1 MSDIDEKK
9 ITFVSDTDVSI
20 PIRWQSSATDIRWNN
35 AIAMAVTIARTI
47 DKMNLWDGYLD
58 FIVRT
63 NGFKVNKKRIKLND
77 TVSETLVFNKQ
88 LPIDITF
95 NVNYLGFKITPKK
108 IKLNNTVAENMPIAV
123 EKSYSLDDTTIIIEF
138 NNSIYSNDL
147 NANLEAF
154 SVTATFGGVMYTVHP
169 TEIVQ
174 TGTSTLSLTI
184 SSLEQASG
192 AVSILYANELGNLM
206 SNATSEAV
214 PSFNTSFTYTNT
226 YSEGE

>member
-1 MSDIDEKK
+1 MSDIDEKR
-9 ITFVSDTDVSI
+9 IISISDGENAMPV
-20 PIRWQSSATDIRWNN
+20 RWGASATEMRWNN
-35 AIAMAVTIARTI
+35 AIAMAVAIARRM

-58 FIVRT
+58 FIVRAT
-63 NGFKVNKKRIKLND
+63 GFKVNKNRIKLND

-108 IKLNNTVAENMPIAV
+108 IKLNNTVAENMPITV

-192 AVSILYANELGNLM
+192 SVSILYANELGNLM
-206 SNATSEAV
+206 SNATSKAV
-214 PSFNTSFTYTNT
+214 PSFNTSFTYTTT